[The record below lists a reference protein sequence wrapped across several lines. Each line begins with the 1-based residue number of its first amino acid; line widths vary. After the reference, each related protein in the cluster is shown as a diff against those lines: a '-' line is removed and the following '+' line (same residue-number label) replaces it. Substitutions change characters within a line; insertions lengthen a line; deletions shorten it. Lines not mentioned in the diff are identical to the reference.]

1 MDPDKLA
8 DAIMALATA
17 IQNLATI
24 YARDF
29 ETKQT
34 YFRRK
39 RVAKRR
45 GGGD

>member
-8 DAIMALATA
+8 DAIVALATA

-29 ETKQT
+29 EAKQN
-34 YFRRK
+34 YFRK
-39 RVAKRR
+39 QKLAKRR
-45 GGGD
+45 RGGD